1 MTTHTIASI
10 SDLRY
15 AVERS
20 AEYREV
26 VRCRLDGI
34 DEGHALTLIRVFAAE
49 VDSVETEHGG
59 APATDVWGTT
69 LTTGR
74 EFRLFL
80 VTAA

>member
-1 MTTHTIASI
+1 MTMTIASI

-15 AVERS
+15 AIDRS
-20 AEYREV
+20 AEYHEV

-34 DEGHALTLIRVFAAE
+34 DEGHALTLIRVFSAE
-49 VDSVETEHGG
+49 IESAETENGG

-80 VTAA
+80 VTTP